1 MKICSQ
7 CSSVFPDDYLF
18 CLTDGSI
25 LADGEGEEQETIV
38 QKKIVFEQPTSA
50 LSPDMIFAC
59 PACGLANRANSKFCK
74 KCGGALATAAGSV
87 SAENPAPVVN
97 SEIGFPKFDVHPLS
111 SGGQGLD
118 PSVFQANAVNPPFQ
132 ANAGNPSPAFG
143 ATVAVQNP
151 GFQANAPGK
160 IETPYAAPSVRRGTS
175 TTGKIAFIGVLAAII
190 LAGGVI
196 WFINQPHP
204 LESKLDKAIANNQ
217 LLAPNAENA
226 YEYYHQLK
234 KDGVGEKILRKYEDR
249 LVPLLTE
256 KPNEVLK
263 TVLEPGVTEKRLEEW
278 QDAAKMLEWASAMRP
293 ADNQLAAKA
302 LYCQGRLKYLAEQKD
317 AAVADWK
324 KAADTD
330 KKWALPLNGIGLVY
344 NEQKDYEGARKWLLQ
359 AVEREPNWVIPYNNL
374 GTSFYYQKRFS
385 EALQYY
391 RKALALSP
399 RWARPHAWLA
409 SIAMENYD
417 YQTALDEFDKVLSP
431 DAVGASEL
439 NLESIRKQR
448 EKAREMASY
457 SSFQY

>member
-7 CSSVFPDDYLF
+7 CSSVFPDDYVF

-25 LADGEGEEQETIV
+25 LADGDEEQETVV
-38 QKKIVFEQPTSA
+38 QKRVVFEQPTSA
-50 LSPDMIFAC
+50 LSPDMLAAC
-59 PACGLANRANSKFCK
+59 AACGLANRTNSKFCK
-74 KCGGALATAAGSV
+74 KCGGALFAATDSK
-87 SAENPAPVVN
+87 ENETPPVDPG
-97 SEIGFPKFDVHPLS
+97 IGFPKFDVHPLS

-118 PSVFQANAVNPPFQ
+118 PSVFQVNVNPSNAV
-132 ANAGNPSPAFG
+132 PSPASG
-143 ATVAVQNP
+143 ETVAVPNP
-151 GFQANAPGK
+151 RAVPPPPTAGR
-160 IETPYAAPSVRRGTS
+160 IDTPFAAPAAVVQRNRSMA
-175 TTGKIAFIGVLAAII
+175 GKIAFGGVLAAIV
-190 LAGGVI
+190 LVGGVI
-196 WFINQPHP
+196 WFINQPHQ
-204 LESKLDKAIANNQ
+204 LEAKLDKAIVNNQ
-217 LLAPNAENA
+217 LLAPNSENA

-263 TVLEPGVTEKRLEEW
+263 TVLEPGITEKRLEEW
-278 QDAAKMLEWASAMRP
+278 QDAAKMLEWASTMRP
-293 ADNQLAAKA
+293 GDNQLAAKA
-302 LYCQGRLKYLAEQKD
+302 LYCQGRLKYLGEQKD

-324 KAADTD
+324 KAADMD

-385 EALQYY
+385 EALGYY
-391 RKALALSP
+391 QKALALSP

-417 YQTALDEFDKVLSP
+417 YQKAVDEFDKVLSP

-457 SSFQY
+457 SAVPY